1 MLHVHRWT
9 SNCGSLWCKAEEPDF
24 FFWGKNWF
32 VFNNPPRVG
41 STPPVICFNCLQL
54 RAAASVPSITLLL
67 NIIMKKKYIKKN
79 KKNKKSQW
87 RSFRFDVVTQICDI
101 NYPGLSPVDSGDGSD
116 ICSACL
122 QDASLWRL
130 FLSHREGTTAR
141 KIKNM
146 LEGSDTPS
154 GLAMPQDPP
163 PHPLNAESSTGEG
176 KSFCFKFPSVCSS
189 CICIIVS
196 QD

>member
-1 MLHVHRWT
+1 MDVQLRQLVMRSW
-9 SNCGSLWCKAEEPDF
+9 GAWFFFF
-24 FFWGKNWF
+24 FFWKNWF
-32 VFNNPPRVG
+32 VFHNPPRVG

-54 RAAASVPSITLLL
+54 RAAASVPSSTLLL
-67 NIIMKKKYIKKN
+67 NIIIKN
-79 KKNKKSQW
+79 ILSQW

-154 GLAMPQDPP
+154 GLAMPQDPHP
-163 PHPLNAESSTGEG
+163 PSKCWIIHRRGE
-176 KSFCFKFPSVCSS
+176 KLLF
-189 CICIIVS
+189 
-196 QD
+196 